1 MWDKMVVVLLVV
13 TNQADTAKA
22 YSQGDR
28 NQSGSINEWLIR
40 PGVGV
45 GVGQLRSDSKV
56 CGLGNEAEV
65 ACDEIW
71 NPGEDHF
78 RKEMVSSVCGC
89 LEFVVPVRLPSV
101 GNQRAEGKMP
111 MKPSRVL

>member
-1 MWDKMVVVLLVV
+1 MVVALLLV
-13 TNQADTAKA
+13 TNQADRAKA
-22 YSQGDR
+22 YFQGDR
-28 NQSGSINEWLIR
+28 SQSGSMNEWLIR
-40 PGVGV
+40 PGEG
-45 GVGQLRSDSKV
+45 GGGQFRSDSKV
-56 CGLGNEAEV
+56 CSLGNEAEA

-89 LEFVVPVRLPSV
+89 VEFVVPVRLPSV

-111 MKPSRVL
+111 VKPSRVL